1 MNEKYFI
8 LFNARQSDVAEE
20 KQLIII
26 LFALNLMEFWGGE
39 QHTPM
44 KPVRNE

>member
-20 KQLIII
+20 KQLIFNNNSIRCKFARI
-26 LFALNLMEFWGGE
+26 LGVSNI
-39 QHTPM
+39 HP
-44 KPVRNE
+44 